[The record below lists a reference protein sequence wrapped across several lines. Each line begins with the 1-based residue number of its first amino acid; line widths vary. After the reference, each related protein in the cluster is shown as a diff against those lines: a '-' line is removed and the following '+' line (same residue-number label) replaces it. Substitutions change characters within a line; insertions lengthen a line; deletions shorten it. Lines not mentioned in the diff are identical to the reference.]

1 MAFLAAQGPWL
12 RQERHSS
19 LESPA
24 GGQGQGTVGLSS
36 SAGDSPE
43 STETLPWALPG
54 LAPVQCRCAAQ
65 QGGAGSLLHVG
76 DSSCELLCITHI
88 RNPSCQ
94 PAASRYLLTAERRAK
109 PPRHCSCSQLSG
121 QALFDWRKGKFL
133 VLGIREQRPELP
145 LHCPS

>member
-76 DSSCELLCITHI
+76 DSSCELPLHYTHQEPI
-88 RNPSCQ
+88 L
-94 PAASRYLLTAERRAK
+94 PACCLQMFADSREEGKA
-109 PPRHCSCSQLSG
+109 P
-121 QALFDWRKGKFL
+121 QALQL
-133 VLGIREQRPELP
+133 LSALRP
-145 LHCPS
+145 SSF